1 MFKLS
6 EQTNELFAALS
17 KFQGELDNASKSK
30 QGHGYKYADLAEC
43 INIAK
48 APLAATGLAVSQM
61 LGQSESGKQTL
72 ITILTHSS
80 GQYMMSEFDLV
91 DATLMGGAG
100 KNPAQVLGSAIT
112 YQRRYAYT
120 AIIGMAQQDDDAA
133 SCVRVDSN
141 VNNRAN
147 PNNHNKTQGSNV
159 AWSEMAACYVPVN
172 NKPVNN
178 KQKLISQLKSAVINK
193 GYTQKQSERQ
203 YGKPWEEMT
212 EIELK
217 NLIRDVASW
226 TQNNAA

>member
-6 EQTNELFAALS
+6 DQTNELFAALS

-133 SCVRVDSN
+133 SCVQ
-141 VNNRAN
+141 VNNNRTN
-147 PNNHNKTQGSNV
+147 SNNYNK
-159 AWSEMAACYVPVN
+159 
-172 NKPVNN
+172 
-178 KQKLISQLKSAVINK
+178 SQLITRLDFAIRKK
-193 GYTQKQSERQ
+193 GYTQEEVEAHVKKPFASMSEN
-203 YGKPWEEMT
+203 
-212 EIELK
+212 ELNDMVQAVNSWAQK
-217 NLIRDVASW
+217 VA
-226 TQNNAA
+226 

>member
-6 EQTNELFAALS
+6 DQTNELFAALS

-48 APLAATGLAVSQM
+48 APLASAGLAVSQM

-72 ITILTHSS
+72 ITILTHAS

-91 DATLMGGAG
+91 DAKLMGGAG
-100 KNPAQVLGSAIT
+100 NNPAQVLGSAIT

-133 SCVRVDSN
+133 SCVQ
-141 VNNRAN
+141 VNNNRTN
-147 PNNHNKTQGSNV
+147 SNNHNR
-159 AWSEMAACYVPVN
+159 
-172 NKPVNN
+172 
-178 KQKLISQLKSAVINK
+178 SQLMSRLDFAIRKK
-193 GYTQKQSERQ
+193 GYTQ
-203 YGKPWEEMT
+203 EEV
-212 EIELK
+212 EAVVKAPLVNLDEKELK
-217 NLIRDVASW
+217 NVLQSVNSWSQKVA
-226 TQNNAA
+226 

>member
-61 LGQSESGKQTL
+61 LGQSELGKQTL

-133 SCVRVDSN
+133 SCVQ
-141 VNNRAN
+141 VNNN
-147 PNNHNKTQGSNV
+147 HTNSNNHNK
-159 AWSEMAACYVPVN
+159 
-172 NKPVNN
+172 
-178 KQKLISQLKSAVINK
+178 SQLITRLDFAVRKK
-193 GYTQKQSERQ
+193 GYTQAEVEAHVKKSFSNMSEN
-203 YGKPWEEMT
+203 
-212 EIELK
+212 EL
-217 NLIRDVASW
+217 NDMIQAVNSW
-226 TQNNAA
+226 AQKVV

>member
-6 EQTNELFAALS
+6 DQTNELFAALS
-17 KFQGELDNASKSK
+17 KFQGELDNANKSK

-48 APLAATGLAVSQM
+48 APLATTGLAVSQM

-133 SCVRVDSN
+133 SCVQ
-141 VNNRAN
+141 VNNN
-147 PNNHNKTQGSNV
+147 HTNSNNHNK
-159 AWSEMAACYVPVN
+159 
-172 NKPVNN
+172 
-178 KQKLISQLKSAVINK
+178 SQLITRLDFAVRKK
-193 GYTQKQSERQ
+193 GYTKAEVEAHVKKSFTNMSENELNDMIQAVNGWAQK
-203 YGKPWEEMT
+203 
-212 EIELK
+212 
-217 NLIRDVASW
+217 VA
-226 TQNNAA
+226 

>member
-6 EQTNELFAALS
+6 DQTNELFAALS

-61 LGQSESGKQTL
+61 IGQSESGKQTL

-91 DATLMGGAG
+91 DAALMGGAG

-133 SCVRVDSN
+133 SCVQ
-141 VNNRAN
+141 VNNN
-147 PNNHNKTQGSNV
+147 HTNSNNHNK
-159 AWSEMAACYVPVN
+159 
-172 NKPVNN
+172 
-178 KQKLISQLKSAVINK
+178 SQLITRLDFAVRKK
-193 GYTQKQSERQ
+193 GYTKAEVEAHVKKSFTNMSENELNDMIQAVNGWAQK
-203 YGKPWEEMT
+203 
-212 EIELK
+212 
-217 NLIRDVASW
+217 VA
-226 TQNNAA
+226 

>member
-72 ITILTHSS
+72 ITILTHAS

-120 AIIGMAQQDDDAA
+120 AMIGMAQQDDDAA
-133 SCVRVDSN
+133 SCAQVNSN
-141 VNNRAN
+141 RTNS
-147 PNNHNKTQGSNV
+147 NNHNK
-159 AWSEMAACYVPVN
+159 
-172 NKPVNN
+172 
-178 KQKLISQLKSAVINK
+178 SQLITRLDFALRKK
-193 GYTQKQSERQ
+193 GYTQEEVEAHVKKSFTSMSEN
-203 YGKPWEEMT
+203 
-212 EIELK
+212 ELNDMIQAVNGWAQK
-217 NLIRDVASW
+217 VA
-226 TQNNAA
+226 

>member
-6 EQTNELFAALS
+6 DQTNELFAALS

-61 LGQSESGKQTL
+61 LGQSASGKQTL

-91 DATLMGGAG
+91 DAKLMGGAG
-100 KNPAQVLGSAIT
+100 NNPAQVLGSAIT

-133 SCVRVDSN
+133 SCVHVN
-141 VNNRAN
+141 NNRAN
-147 PNNHNKTQGSNV
+147 SNNHNK
-159 AWSEMAACYVPVN
+159 
-172 NKPVNN
+172 
-178 KQKLISQLKSAVINK
+178 SQLITRLDFAIRKK
-193 GYTQKQSERQ
+193 GYTQKEVEAHVKAPFASMSEN
-203 YGKPWEEMT
+203 
-212 EIELK
+212 ELNDMIQAVNSWAQK
-217 NLIRDVASW
+217 VA
-226 TQNNAA
+226 

>member
-6 EQTNELFAALS
+6 DQTNELFAALS

-48 APLAATGLAVSQM
+48 APLAASGLAVSQM

-72 ITILTHSS
+72 ITILTHAS

-133 SCVRVDSN
+133 SCVTVDNN

-147 PNNHNKTQGSNV
+147 HHNHNKSQ
-159 AWSEMAACYVPVN
+159 
-172 NKPVNN
+172 
-178 KQKLISQLKSAVINK
+178 LISTLNAAIRKK
-193 GYTQKQSERQ
+193 GYTQKEVESHIKTTFSDMDVNELNNMIQSVIGWAQ
-203 YGKPWEEMT
+203 K
-212 EIELK
+212 
-217 NLIRDVASW
+217 VV
-226 TQNNAA
+226 

>member
-61 LGQSESGKQTL
+61 LGQSDSGKQTL

-133 SCVRVDSN
+133 SCVQ
-141 VNNRAN
+141 VNNNHTSSNNRTN
-147 PNNHNKTQGSNV
+147 YNNHNR
-159 AWSEMAACYVPVN
+159 
-172 NKPVNN
+172 
-178 KQKLISQLKSAVINK
+178 SQLMSRLDFAIRKK
-193 GYTQKQSERQ
+193 GYTQ
-203 YGKPWEEMT
+203 EEVET
-212 EIELK
+212 TIKAPLVSLNENELK
-217 NLIRDVASW
+217 NVLQSVNSWAQKVA
-226 TQNNAA
+226 

>member
-6 EQTNELFAALS
+6 DQTNELFAALS

-72 ITILTHSS
+72 ITILTHAS

-120 AIIGMAQQDDDAA
+120 AIVGMAQQDDDAA
-133 SCVRVDSN
+133 NCVQ
-141 VNNRAN
+141 VNNNRTN
-147 PNNHNKTQGSNV
+147 SNNHNKSQ
-159 AWSEMAACYVPVN
+159 
-172 NKPVNN
+172 
-178 KQKLISQLKSAVINK
+178 LISRLDFAIRKK
-193 GYTQKQSERQ
+193 GYTQAEVEAHVKTSFANMSEN
-203 YGKPWEEMT
+203 
-212 EIELK
+212 ELNDMIQAVNSWSQK
-217 NLIRDVASW
+217 VA
-226 TQNNAA
+226 

>member
-141 VNNRAN
+141 INNRAN
-147 PNNHNKTQGSNV
+147 HNK
-159 AWSEMAACYVPVN
+159 
-172 NKPVNN
+172 
-178 KQKLISQLKSAVINK
+178 SQLITRLDFAIRKK
-193 GYTQKQSERQ
+193 GYTQAEVEAHVKKLFASMSEN
-203 YGKPWEEMT
+203 
-212 EIELK
+212 ELNDMIQAVNGWAQK
-217 NLIRDVASW
+217 VA
-226 TQNNAA
+226 

>member
-17 KFQGELDNASKSK
+17 KFQGELDNASKLK

-61 LGQSESGKQTL
+61 LGQSDSGKQTL
-72 ITILTHSS
+72 ITILTHAS

-91 DATLMGGAG
+91 DARLMGGAG
-100 KNPAQVLGSAIT
+100 NNPAQVLGSAIT

-133 SCVRVDSN
+133 SCVQ
-141 VNNRAN
+141 VNNNRTN
-147 PNNHNKTQGSNV
+147 SNNHNK
-159 AWSEMAACYVPVN
+159 
-172 NKPVNN
+172 
-178 KQKLISQLKSAVINK
+178 SQLMSRLDFAIRKK
-193 GYTQKQSERQ
+193 GYTQAEVEAHVKTSFASMSEN
-203 YGKPWEEMT
+203 
-212 EIELK
+212 ELNDMIQAVNSWAQK
-217 NLIRDVASW
+217 VA
-226 TQNNAA
+226 

>member
-61 LGQSESGKQTL
+61 LGQSDSGKQTL

-133 SCVRVDSN
+133 SCVQVNTNHPSS
-141 VNNRAN
+141 NNRTN
-147 PNNHNKTQGSNV
+147 YNNHNR
-159 AWSEMAACYVPVN
+159 
-172 NKPVNN
+172 
-178 KQKLISQLKSAVINK
+178 SQLMSRLDFAIRKK
-193 GYTQKQSERQ
+193 GYTQ
-203 YGKPWEEMT
+203 EEVET
-212 EIELK
+212 TIKAPLVSLNENELK
-217 NLIRDVASW
+217 NVLQSVNSWAQKVA
-226 TQNNAA
+226 

>member
-133 SCVRVDSN
+133 SCVQ
-141 VNNRAN
+141 VNNN
-147 PNNHNKTQGSNV
+147 HTNSNNHNK
-159 AWSEMAACYVPVN
+159 
-172 NKPVNN
+172 
-178 KQKLISQLKSAVINK
+178 SQLITRLDFAVRKK
-193 GYTQKQSERQ
+193 GYTQAEVEAHVKKSFTNMSEN
-203 YGKPWEEMT
+203 
-212 EIELK
+212 ELNDMIQAVNGWAQK
-217 NLIRDVASW
+217 VA
-226 TQNNAA
+226 

>member
-72 ITILTHSS
+72 ITILTHAS

-133 SCVRVDSN
+133 SCVQ
-141 VNNRAN
+141 VNNNRVN
-147 PNNHNKTQGSNV
+147 SNNHNKHQGSDV

-172 NKPVNN
+172 NKPE
-178 KQKLISQLKSAVINK
+178 LISQLKSAVINK

-203 YGKPWEEMT
+203 YGKPWAEMT

>member
-6 EQTNELFAALS
+6 DQTNELFAALS

-48 APLAATGLAVSQM
+48 APLASSGLAVSQM
-61 LGQSESGKQTL
+61 LGQSELGKQTL
-72 ITILTHSS
+72 ITILTHAS

-147 PNNHNKTQGSNV
+147 HNNHNK
-159 AWSEMAACYVPVN
+159 
-172 NKPVNN
+172 
-178 KQKLISQLKSAVINK
+178 SQLMSKLNSMVLKK
-193 GYTQKQSERQ
+193 GYTQNEVESHLKLAFADMDVNTLNNMIQSVSGWSQ
-203 YGKPWEEMT
+203 K
-212 EIELK
+212 
-217 NLIRDVASW
+217 VA
-226 TQNNAA
+226 

>member
-1 MFKLS
+1 MVMFKLS

-17 KFQGELDNASKSK
+17 KFQGELDNANKSK

-48 APLAATGLAVSQM
+48 APLATTGLAVSQM

-133 SCVRVDSN
+133 SCVQ
-141 VNNRAN
+141 VNNN
-147 PNNHNKTQGSNV
+147 HTNSNNHNK
-159 AWSEMAACYVPVN
+159 
-172 NKPVNN
+172 
-178 KQKLISQLKSAVINK
+178 SQLITRLDFAVRKK
-193 GYTQKQSERQ
+193 GYTKAEVEAHVKKSFTNMSENELNDMIQAVNGWAQK
-203 YGKPWEEMT
+203 
-212 EIELK
+212 
-217 NLIRDVASW
+217 VA
-226 TQNNAA
+226 

>member
-17 KFQGELDNASKSK
+17 KFQGELDNANKSK

-48 APLAATGLAVSQM
+48 APLATTGLAVSQM

-133 SCVRVDSN
+133 SCVQ
-141 VNNRAN
+141 VNNN
-147 PNNHNKTQGSNV
+147 HTNSNNHNK
-159 AWSEMAACYVPVN
+159 
-172 NKPVNN
+172 
-178 KQKLISQLKSAVINK
+178 SQLITRLDFAVRKK
-193 GYTQKQSERQ
+193 GYTQAEVEAHVKKSFTNMSEN
-203 YGKPWEEMT
+203 
-212 EIELK
+212 ELNDMIQAVNGWAQK
-217 NLIRDVASW
+217 VA
-226 TQNNAA
+226 

>member
-1 MFKLS
+1 MVMFKLS

-72 ITILTHSS
+72 ITILTHAS

-133 SCVRVDSN
+133 SCVQVNSN
-141 VNNRAN
+141 RTNS
-147 PNNHNKTQGSNV
+147 NNHNK
-159 AWSEMAACYVPVN
+159 
-172 NKPVNN
+172 
-178 KQKLISQLKSAVINK
+178 SQLITRLDFAIRKK
-193 GYTQKQSERQ
+193 GYTQAEVEAHVKKSFTSMSEN
-203 YGKPWEEMT
+203 
-212 EIELK
+212 ELNDMIQAVNGWAQK
-217 NLIRDVASW
+217 VA
-226 TQNNAA
+226 

>member
-6 EQTNELFAALS
+6 DQTNELFAALS
-17 KFQGELDNASKSK
+17 KCQCELDNANKSK
-30 QGHGYKYADLAEC
+30 LGHGYKYADLAEC

-48 APLAATGLAVSQM
+48 KPLAVNGLAVSQM

-72 ITILTHSS
+72 ITILTHAS

-141 VNNRAN
+141 INNRAN
-147 PNNHNKTQGSNV
+147 PNNHNK
-159 AWSEMAACYVPVN
+159 
-172 NKPVNN
+172 
-178 KQKLISQLKSAVINK
+178 SQLITRLDYAVRKK
-193 GYTQKQSERQ
+193 GYTQAEVETHVKKSFTSMSEN
-203 YGKPWEEMT
+203 
-212 EIELK
+212 ELNDMIQAVNSWAQK
-217 NLIRDVASW
+217 VA
-226 TQNNAA
+226 